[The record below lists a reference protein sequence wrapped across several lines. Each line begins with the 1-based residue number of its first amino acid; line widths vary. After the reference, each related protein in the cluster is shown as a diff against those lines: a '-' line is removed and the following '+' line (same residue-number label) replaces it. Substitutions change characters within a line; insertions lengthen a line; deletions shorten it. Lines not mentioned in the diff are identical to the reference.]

1 MGAMAG
7 PKFDAAAYQDK
18 VMEAKQKVEEFEVT
32 ADDVLA
38 MAKSAATDGTDAA
51 DIKMALEKSQATLM
65 ELQKFLTS
73 EITEMRKG
81 GPQAT
86 SFVTEIS
93 KLSPRLMKLRPTILT
108 ELGKMSKL
116 AGNAGAAKK
125 AAETAAAQKE
135 AEEKDAKELS
145 DALPAAQE
153 LVSAAEDA
161 TESLSILASPLIA
174 DPPEEAGDI
183 LKDAMSEIETAT
195 AEAQNKIA
203 EARKE
208 INLKLQAARKF
219 APETRKQALTEFS
232 TLQQKLTEAQKK
244 LNPYKNFRTSFK
256 ERVEAKKSLK
266 ELSEKI
272 DSAELEVEKASMM
285 TSASSQGQ
293 MSEDEI
299 SSAEK
304 ILKPAQVNLT
314 GVLKLLDM
322 KTRSAQEGPL
332 KDELS
337 QLKEKA
343 AGIKKKLDA
352 SSAVLKTQ
360 LEGVA
365 VQKTVRDAG
374 EKVQKAEEAL
384 EKTQEAE
391 MPFLKGI
398 EVLPAEES
406 AKAISDSETAAAKA
420 EGYATQASSFIKNKL
435 AAAKS
440 YGKETQKI
448 FTDEMEVLQKRLE
461 ETVKKIDAFKKETLE
476 RKMAAFMSEVMESV
490 TAAEDKVKVLTEAAE
505 VLAKD
510 DLDSVSVEALKEA
523 LEKTKAAEKEA
534 QAACAEARKTMGA
547 KTAAAKAKGGE
558 MLAAVGKVQG
568 RLNTAQQDLAKARR
582 ACLNGEKLVK
592 TKEVIT
598 AQEAK
603 IKETE
608 EEVDKLEATSNPA
621 ESGLGDEK
629 LSDDTISKI
638 DTGVK
643 DAQKSLKE
651 SARLVEAQIPGASA
665 SLKPALE
672 QLRDRSKKCQDVIS
686 KILAATKDQR
696 ERVVS
701 EGYVREATAKTEEL
715 EKGMDKVNAAE
726 LPFLKGLEVLPL
738 QEAQDTIK
746 NSNSIAADVQKQ
758 VTDAR
763 SYIAAKSL
771 EVKKFTETVS
781 QPAVE
786 EFTKLTERI
795 NGTASKLSQFRKD
808 TEGRTRAAQLQEA
821 EHKVEQADEEIK
833 KLAELIEPLAKED
846 AVELSGEAAAE
857 ACDKMTAAVKAAQA
871 SVDGARVFVA
881 ARGKEAKEPAAAETV
896 KKLQQQIAD
905 MGKRLGEAKKA
916 AATHEGKLVQKKVL
930 YEADQVIAAF
940 EEEVKKATGVCA
952 PLLEEEGIDFLVACS
967 AHVLADALSE
977 HAAGKEGMTEETIFQ
992 QIGGTSE
999 DAFVAWLAALPEKIE
1014 REEVNFPEE
1023 RRKAIFKHLDS
1034 AKTGSITLENFK
1046 DMFKRRFTCVKQISV
1061 TDVFEIAK
1069 SKTTSKIEPGEV
1081 LESTGMAGAR
1091 ADEGGMTRIE
1101 CRIVSSGAVGFV
1113 TVKGNEGTKYL
1124 DEVTAFSAFT
1134 VGMDKALAEASKAI
1148 NKASG
1153 FLSQKAKELSAST
1166 PGPLAEARAELL
1178 KLRPKVTSASQSL
1191 DTMKRKTVLAK
1202 AAFVK
1207 REAEERNA
1215 HIVAKEKK
1223 EADAVLAV
1231 ARVKVD
1237 PMEACARK
1245 LEEAAAPV
1253 LAAGSELEAFP
1264 TPAAA
1269 LQDVMQLFNDVTGCV
1284 GEAKACLKE
1293 ETEKIRKV
1301 LKGPIL
1307 DAQRELKKMQMR
1319 CETLAK
1325 ECKGTVDKVKK
1336 ACSTI
1341 SAAKSALISTAMRA
1355 EVQKRGITV
1364 EALFDELAA
1373 SSDRISEEAFC
1384 KHASAAVDGAA
1395 LQPEHV
1401 LLVARGIE
1409 ADGAG
1414 KLPSGA
1420 EAAGISR
1427 RRFVAFVQRYYTV
1440 VKPIAITDVL
1450 DVTKGKT
1457 RRKAEV
1463 NEVIEVLE
1471 GPCVDEKLKMSRIRG
1486 KALSDSVEG
1495 WISVQGNQ
1503 GTPFL
1508 TEAQK
1513 PYYCCTAGAP
1523 LEKDFQTTEPPV
1535 RELRPDEIVE
1545 LLEGP
1550 KKEAFAPALRARG
1563 KACKDQAQGWFTAR
1577 DKKGTVMAEADA
1589 KYYSCVTSVAMT
1601 DELDVKSCKV
1611 VRKLAVGEL
1620 FVVTEGPVE
1629 EKEAGITRIKGK
1641 ALKDEAEGW
1650 ITSKGNAGT
1659 VYAEPSKKHWSIVQ
1673 EQPMTKAFKSN
1684 GPVEE
1689 VRSLEAGEAV
1699 LLLEGPKEEA
1709 FPPDVRIKGRALSD
1723 GAIGWITLKGTT
1735 VKKWSLFYKVLKSGP
1750 AHDARSPEGAQVLR
1764 ETTAGE
1770 VAEWLEGP
1778 VEEGKELRIKAKLQK
1793 DGVIGWVSVRD
1804 AEGNKLMENAA

>member
-1 MGAMAG
+1 MTEIE
-7 PKFDAAAYQDK
+7 AA
-18 VMEAKQKVEEFEVT
+18 T
-32 ADDVLA
+32 ADA
-38 MAKSAATDGTDAA
+38 
-51 DIKMALEKSQATLM
+51 QA
-65 ELQKFLTS
+65 
-73 EITEMRKG
+73 
-81 GPQAT
+81 
-86 SFVTEIS
+86 
-93 KLSPRLMKLRPTILT
+93 
-108 ELGKMSKL
+108 
-116 AGNAGAAKK
+116 
-125 AAETAAAQKE
+125 
-135 AEEKDAKELS
+135 
-145 DALPAAQE
+145 
-153 LVSAAEDA
+153 
-161 TESLSILASPLIA
+161 
-174 DPPEEAGDI
+174 
-183 LKDAMSEIETAT
+183 
-195 AEAQNKIA
+195 KIA

-208 INLKLQAARKF
+208 INLKLQAARRF
-219 APETRKQALTEFS
+219 APETRKSALLEFS
-232 TLQQKLTEAQKK
+232 NLQQKLTEAQKK
-244 LNPYKNFRTSFK
+244 LNPYKNFRTSFR
-256 ERVEAKKSLK
+256 ERVEAKKALQD
-266 ELSEKI
+266 LTDKI
-272 DSAELEVEKASMM
+272 GAAELEVEKASMM
-285 TSASSQGQ
+285 CQAGSQGQ

-299 SSAEK
+299 TAAEK
-304 ILKPAQVNLT
+304 VVKPQQTNLMAILKTLEQKVKA
-314 GVLKLLDM
+314 
-322 KTRSAQEGPL
+322 AQEGPL
-332 KDELS
+332 REELA
-337 QLKEKA
+337 QMRDRA
-343 AGIKKKLDA
+343 AGIKKKLDG
-352 SSAVLKTQ
+352 SSSVLKTQ

-365 VQKTVRDAG
+365 VQQTIKTAG
-374 EKVQKAEEAL
+374 EKVQSVEEAL

-391 MPFLKGI
+391 LPFLKGI
-398 EVLPAEES
+398 EVLPQEES
-406 AKAISDSETAAAKA
+406 NKAIGESEAAATRAGTAAA
-420 EGYATQASSFIKNKL
+420 QAMSFIKQKL

-440 YGKETQKI
+440 YSKETQKS
-448 FTDEMEVLQKRLE
+448 FTEEMDVLQKRLE
-461 ETVKKIDAFKKETLE
+461 ESTKKIDAFKKETLE
-476 RKMAAFMSEVMESV
+476 RKMAAFMSEVSEGV
-490 TAAEDKVKVLTEAAE
+490 QAAEEKVKALQEASE
-505 VLAKD
+505 VLSKD
-510 DLDSVSVEALKEA
+510 DLDGVSTEALKEA

-833 KLAELIEPLAKED
+833 KLAELIEPLAKIWED
-846 AVELSGEAAAE
+846 AAELSGEAAAE

-1231 ARVKVD
+1231 ARAKVD

>member
-1 MGAMAG
+1 YLSLSPSSLYPPPPPLLPRSYLKIKAAPTLQLIFSPAMKTFQAAATVALLLVGATPTQAAADG
-7 PKFDAAAYQDK
+7 QNPLGKVLELLGSLAVKVASEGEAEQKAFVEYTNWCDDAASNKRNDIKTGETKKGDLEASIGKLTSDIAVSEGKIEELVKSIATQTKDLTDATAIRK
-18 VMEAKQKVEEFEVT
+18 KEASEFSANEAELMDSIDTLGRAISIISKEMAKNPAAFTQLDTSSFKSLMKGLTAVMEAASFTAASKQKLTALVQAGQSSDSDEDPMGAPAATVYKTHSSDILDLLEDLKEKAEEDLAALRKAETNTKQNFEMLEQSLTDANDNDNKDMVDEK
-32 ADDVLA
+32 A
-38 MAKSAATDGTDAA
+38 AKSAAEEEKAADTKDLEMTIKALTDANSVLESIKSDCMQVAA
-51 DIKMALEKSQATLM
+51 DHEVTVAGRNAELKAIADAKKILEDTTSGAVAQSYSLVQLSAGRSRMRTSADLKQAEVVTAVQQLARALPSQARGQSRFAAWARYSCRLFTGTLAVQRGA
-65 ELQKFLTS
+65 LAAAIARS
-73 EITEMRKG
+73 
-81 GPQAT
+81 
-86 SFVTEIS
+86 V
-93 KLSPRLMKLRPTILT
+93 
-108 ELGKMSKL
+108 MSKCG
-116 AGNAGAAKK
+116 AGGLVGKPAVAGAAI
-125 AAETAAAQKE
+125 AAPANAVTDSGPPQQARG
-135 AEEKDAKELS
+135 EL
-145 DALPAAQE
+145 AHGCRRL
-153 LVSAAEDA
+153 
-161 TESLSILASPLIA
+161 
-174 DPPEEAGDI
+174 
-183 LKDAMSEIETAT
+183 
-195 AEAQNKIA
+195 
-203 EARKE
+203 
-208 INLKLQAARKF
+208 F
-219 APETRKQALTEFS
+219 
-232 TLQQKLTEAQKK
+232 
-244 LNPYKNFRTSFK
+244 
-256 ERVEAKKSLK
+256 
-266 ELSEKI
+266 I
-272 DSAELEVEKASMM
+272 DRGGQP
-285 TSASSQGQ
+285 SSH
-293 MSEDEI
+293 
-299 SSAEK
+299 
-304 ILKPAQVNLT
+304 LT
-314 GVLKLLDM
+314 GVP
-322 KTRSAQEGPL
+322 REG
-332 KDELS
+332 
-337 QLKEKA
+337 
-343 AGIKKKLDA
+343 
-352 SSAVLKTQ
+352 T
-360 LEGVA
+360 VA
-365 VQKTVRDAG
+365 VQRG
-374 EKVQKAEEAL
+374 AL
-384 EKTQEAE
+384 
-391 MPFLKGI
+391 
-398 EVLPAEES
+398 
-406 AKAISDSETAAAKA
+406 AAAIARSVMSKCGA
-420 EGYATQASSFIKNKL
+420 GGRGEWMGDDGNRGDWLMRACRACNGCDGLGATQA
-435 AAAKS
+435 
-440 YGKETQKI
+440 G
-448 FTDEMEVLQKRLE
+448 R
-461 ETVKKIDAFKKETLE
+461 
-476 RKMAAFMSEVMESV
+476 RSV
-490 TAAEDKVKVLTEAAE
+490 PQV
-505 VLAKD
+505 
-510 DLDSVSVEALKEA
+510 
-523 LEKTKAAEKEA
+523 
-534 QAACAEARKTMGA
+534 C
-547 KTAAAKAKGGE
+547 
-558 MLAAVGKVQG
+558 
-568 RLNTAQQDLAKARR
+568 RR
-582 ACLNGEKLVK
+582 GM
-592 TKEVIT
+592 
-598 AQEAK
+598 
-603 IKETE
+603 
-608 EEVDKLEATSNPA
+608 
-621 ESGLGDEK
+621 
-629 LSDDTISKI
+629 
-638 DTGVK
+638 TGV
-643 DAQKSLKE
+643 QVWTE
-651 SARLVEAQIPGASA
+651 SRIT
-665 SLKPALE
+665 
-672 QLRDRSKKCQDVIS
+672 C
-686 KILAATKDQR
+686 
-696 ERVVS
+696 
-701 EGYVREATAKTEEL
+701 
-715 EKGMDKVNAAE
+715 NAAGHCPGGKHACW
-726 LPFLKGLEVLPL
+726 PFATVALLLTPL
-738 QEAQDTIK
+738 
-746 NSNSIAADVQKQ
+746 
-758 VTDAR
+758 
-763 SYIAAKSL
+763 
-771 EVKKFTETVS
+771 
-781 QPAVE
+781 
-786 EFTKLTERI
+786 
-795 NGTASKLSQFRKD
+795 G
-808 TEGRTRAAQLQEA
+808 
-821 EHKVEQADEEIK
+821 
-833 KLAELIEPLAKED
+833 
-846 AVELSGEAAAE
+846 
-857 ACDKMTAAVKAAQA
+857 
-871 SVDGARVFVA
+871 
-881 ARGKEAKEPAAAETV
+881 
-896 KKLQQQIAD
+896 
-905 MGKRLGEAKKA
+905 
-916 AATHEGKLVQKKVL
+916 
-930 YEADQVIAAF
+930 
-940 EEEVKKATGVCA
+940 
-952 PLLEEEGIDFLVACS
+952 
-967 AHVLADALSE
+967 
-977 HAAGKEGMTEETIFQ
+977 
-992 QIGGTSE
+992 

-1231 ARVKVD
+1231 ARAKVD